1 MAGPEQF
8 DFVAFGES
16 LRGLQSQE
24 QRDRVQA
31 EMARM
36 QGMVVREPSLKF
48 KQQLYLRRVERLS
61 RFMAGEEVAMELTPT
76 EIEAYALIA
85 TPLAEEPRAA
95 AAAAAAHHSAAPSAP
110 IAPPAAPLAA
120 PATGEALAEGAE
132 RRKSRR
138 IQMRTR
144 ARIRRQSDGSAEVL
158 EPVNVSRGGIGFRS
172 SRLYVLHEKITVN
185 MHYQPEQP
193 ESALIHSHGMI
204 VRAIAETGTPLYSY
218 GVKFLD

>member
-16 LRGLQSQE
+16 LRGLPRQE

-31 EMARM
+31 ELVRM
-36 QGMVVREPSLKF
+36 HGMVVREPSLKF
-48 KQQLYLRRVERLS
+48 KQQIYLRRLDRLS

-76 EIEAYALIA
+76 EIEAYALIS
-85 TPLAEEPRAA
+85 TPPERSQTAP
-95 AAAAAAHHSAAPSAP
+95 AAAAAAHGSAAPSAP
-110 IAPPAAPLAA
+110 IAPPAAPLAV
-120 PATGEALAEGAE
+120 PAGGEAPAEGAE
-132 RRKSRR
+132 RRRSRR

-172 SRLYVLHEKITVN
+172 SRLYALHEKISVN
-185 MHYQPEQP
+185 MHFQPNQP
-193 ESALIHSHGMI
+193 ESEISESRGMI
-204 VRAIAETGTPLYSY
+204 VRAVAETGTQLYSY
-218 GVKFLD
+218 GVKFLG

>member
-1 MAGPEQF
+1 MTGPEQF

-16 LRGLQSQE
+16 LRGLPRQE

-48 KQQLYLRRVERLS
+48 RQQLYLRRLERLS

-76 EIEAYALIA
+76 EIDAYALIA
-85 TPLAEEPRAA
+85 TPPAEEPRA

-110 IAPPAAPLAA
+110 IASPAAPLAA
-120 PATGEALAEGAE
+120 PAAGEAPSLGAE
-132 RRKSRR
+132 RRKARR

-144 ARIRRQSDGSAEVL
+144 ARIRRESDGSAEVL

-172 SRLYVLHEKITVN
+172 SRLYARHEKITVN

-193 ESALIHSHGMI
+193 ETAMIHSHGMI
-204 VRAIAETGTPLYSY
+204 VRAVAETGTQLYSY

>member
-1 MAGPEQF
+1 MVGPEHF

-16 LRGLQSQE
+16 LRGLPRQE

-31 EMARM
+31 EMVRM
-36 QGMVVREPSLKF
+36 HGMVVREPSLKF
-48 KQQLYLRRVERLS
+48 KQQIYLRRVERLS

-85 TPLAEEPRAA
+85 TPLAEGPRAA
-95 AAAAAAHHSAAPSAP
+95 AAAGAHHNAAPSAP
-110 IAPPAAPLAA
+110 IAAPAAPAAA
-120 PATGEALAEGAE
+120 PAAGEAAAEGAE
-132 RRKSRR
+132 RRKARR

-144 ARIRRQSDGSAEVL
+144 ARIRRESDGSAEVL

-172 SRLYVLHEKITVN
+172 SRLYAMHEKITVN

-193 ESALIHSHGMI
+193 ETNMIHTRGMI
-204 VRAIAETGTPLYSY
+204 VRAVAETGTQLYSY
-218 GVKFLD
+218 GVKFLS

>member
-16 LRGLQSQE
+16 LRGLPRQE

-31 EMARM
+31 EMVRM
-36 QGMVVREPSLKF
+36 HGMVVREPSLKF
-48 KQQLYLRRVERLS
+48 KQQIYLRRVERLS

-95 AAAAAAHHSAAPSAP
+95 AAATHYSAAPSAP
-110 IAPPAAPLAA
+110 IAAPAAPVAA
-120 PATGEALAEGAE
+120 PPAGEAAAEGAE

-144 ARIRRQSDGSAEVL
+144 ARVRRDSDGSAEVL

-172 SRLYVLHEKITVN
+172 SRLYAMHEKITVN

-193 ESALIHSHGMI
+193 EAALIHTRGII
-204 VRAIAETGTPLYSY
+204 VRAVAETGTQLYSY
-218 GVKFLD
+218 GVKFLS